1 MKIDKKMLADIPAW
15 MDKQDDIPKGWLY
28 LGNSEERYLLG
39 QPGKNNLLVFG
50 VNPSTASAGEN
61 NLDPTIRKVRK
72 VAEAEG
78 FDGWIMVNLY
88 PKRATDPSEL
98 PDKADQKLI
107 DNNLKVLAAIEKNY
121 TISKVWA
128 AWGNIIDSQF
138 YLGEGLYDIHE
149 AIESD
154 QWFYKGSLTKAGN
167 PRHPLYLKLDE
178 PFSWFPVADYAAEWR
193 FGDKNLYF

>member
-1 MKIDKKMLADIPAW
+1 MRIDKKMLADIPAW
-15 MDKQDDIPKGWLY
+15 LNKQDDIPKGWLY

-88 PKRATDPSEL
+88 PKRATEF
-98 PDKADQKLI
+98 
-107 DNNLKVLAAIEKNY
+107 N
-121 TISKVWA
+121 
-128 AWGNIIDSQF
+128 
-138 YLGEGLYDIHE
+138 
-149 AIESD
+149 
-154 QWFYKGSLTKAGN
+154 
-167 PRHPLYLKLDE
+167 
-178 PFSWFPVADYAAEWR
+178 WFPVADYAAEWR
-193 FGDKNLYF
+193 FSDRNPYF

>member
-88 PKRATDPSEL
+88 PKRATEPSEL
-98 PDKADQKLI
+98 PDEADQKLI
-107 DNNLKVLAAIEKNY
+107 DNNLKVLAKDIP
-121 TISKVWA
+121 IA
-128 AWGNIIDSQF
+128 AS
-138 YLGEGLYDIHE
+138 
-149 AIESD
+149 
-154 QWFYKGSLTKAGN
+154 
-167 PRHPLYLKLDE
+167 E
-178 PFSWFPVADYAAEWR
+178 PNNVKPCLVMFPTASTLSE
-193 FGDKNLYF
+193 